1 MLSQTAFEEFANQF
15 HTSELNIMREYLQN
29 LLLSHLYQH
38 PRSNQLAFKG
48 GTALRL
54 LFGSPRFSEDL
65 DFNCGLTEYHV
76 KTILNETHE
85 RIKKEAIPSISLE
98 NKPTSGGYFA
108 IYRFEI
114 HGQQI
119 DIEWNLSL
127 RKAVQTE
134 LLMVTTPLMP
144 SYQCM
149 ALPIDALVKEKMEA
163 LLRRKKPR
171 DFFDL
176 YFFLR
181 SRRGLK
187 NIIPL
192 KKMLLK
198 EIGQLETGAMKFE
211 LKHLLPGSLHS
222 LLKNFPAMVA
232 KELERASPAR

>member
-1 MLSQTAFEEFANQF
+1 MLSRETFKEFADQF

-38 PRSNQLAFKG
+38 RQSHQLAFKG

-65 DFNCGLTEYHV
+65 DFNYGLTEYHL
-76 KTILNETHE
+76 KAILAETHQ
-85 RIKKEAIPSISLE
+85 RIRKEAIPFSSLE

-108 IYRFEI
+108 IDRFEI
-114 HGQQI
+114 HGHLI

-127 RKAVQTE
+127 RKPVQTE
-134 LLMVTTPLMP
+134 LLMVTTPLIP
-144 SYQCM
+144 PYQCM
-149 ALPIDALVKEKMEA
+149 VLPLDALVKEKMEA

-181 SRRGLK
+181 GRRGIK
-187 NIIPL
+187 SIVPL

-198 EIGQLETGAMKFE
+198 EIGQLEAGVLKRE
-211 LKHLLPGSLHS
+211 LKHLLPENLHS
-222 LLKNFPAMVA
+222 LLKNFPERVE
-232 KELERASPAR
+232 KEMEWASPDK